1 MTDFE
6 SPRDRLPPV
15 LSAPVRG
22 GRRSP
27 SVAAFLS
34 FLWPGLGQWYA
45 GSPRNALLF
54 ALPVV
59 TVAVVF
65 GLQLLGGA
73 ANVAIGLLTP
83 STALTVVILVG
94 LLGAWRLISMAG
106 ALSTAAPRGA
116 WRRPVPVATFAVL
129 ALAVVVSHA
138 GVASLAWSFY
148 RAGSE
153 IFVADVGPDTSP
165 QPSASGVAGGFV
177 ATPDTEPET
186 PQSRINFLLTGI
198 DSSERRNHALTDT
211 LLVVSVDP
219 VTGQVSMISFPRDIS
234 SFRLTNGKIFR
245 GKINSLMTYAQ
256 NHPDQF
262 PDGGLPTLTQ
272 ELGNLLGVPIHYYA
286 AVDLAGF
293 STMIDRV
300 GGVTIKNETAINDPA
315 YGGWTDGRLG
325 FRLSKGT
332 HTLDGPTALAYVRSR
347 KTAGDTDFGRA
358 RRQQQLL
365 VALQRKLTDPAMI
378 PNLPGILK
386 DAEGTVRT
394 NFPSNRLSEMLDIGQ
409 SLDDKN
415 IRRVVLGPPYARNPP
430 ASESGGVY
438 SLRLEM
444 DRLAA
449 LSIELFGSDSSYAS
463 AGNPANQVSP

>member
-1 MTDFE
+1 
-6 SPRDRLPPV
+6 V
-15 LSAPVRG
+15 L
-22 GRRSP
+22 
-27 SVAAFLS
+27 
-34 FLWPGLGQWYA
+34 
-45 GSPRNALLF
+45 
-54 ALPVV
+54 
-59 TVAVVF
+59 

-73 ANVAIGLLTP
+73 ASLAIGLLTP

-106 ALSTAAPRGA
+106 ALSAAGRRGA
-116 WRRPVPVATFAVL
+116 WRRPVPLATFAAL
-129 ALAVVVSHA
+129 ALVVVVAHVA
-138 GVASLAWSFY
+138 VASLAWSFY

-153 IFVADVGPDTSP
+153 IFVADTGPDRTP
-165 QPSASGVAGGFV
+165 QPSASGVAGGFL
-177 ATPDTEPET
+177 ATPDTVPET

-219 VTGQVSMISFPRDIS
+219 VSGQVSMVSFPRDIS
-234 SFRLTNGKIFR
+234 LFTLSNGKVFR

-256 NHPDQF
+256 KHPDEF

-272 ELGNLLGVPIHYYA
+272 ELGHLLGVPIHYYA

-293 STMIDRV
+293 SAMIDRV
-300 GGVTIKNETAINDPA
+300 GGVTIKNDTAINDPA
-315 YGGWTDGRLG
+315 YGGWTDGRPIG

-332 HTLDGPTALAYVRSR
+332 HTLDGQTALAYVRSR

-365 VALQRKLTDPAMI
+365 VALQRKLTDPTMI

-386 DAEGTVRT
+386 DAEGTIRT
-394 NFPSNRLSEMLDIGQ
+394 NFPSDRLSEMLSIGQ
-409 SLDDKN
+409 ALDDEN
-415 IRRVVLGPPYARNPP
+415 IRRVVLGPPYAINPP
-430 ASESGGVY
+430 ASESGGIY
-438 SLRLEM
+438 MLRLEM
-444 DRLAA
+444 DRLSK

-463 AGNPANQVSP
+463 AGNPANQVAP

>member
-1 MTDFE
+1 M
-6 SPRDRLPPV
+6 
-15 LSAPVRG
+15 
-22 GRRSP
+22 
-27 SVAAFLS
+27 
-34 FLWPGLGQWYA
+34 WPGLGQWYA
-45 GSPRNALLF
+45 GSARSGLLF
-54 ALPVV
+54 ALPVLAV
-59 TVAVVF
+59 AAVV

-73 ANVAIGLLTP
+73 ANLAIGLLTP

-94 LLGAWRLISMAG
+94 LLGAWRLIAMAG
-106 ALSTAAPRGA
+106 ALTAAGRGRS
-116 WRRPVPVATFAVL
+116 WRRPVPLATFVAL
-129 ALAVVVSHA
+129 ALVVVVAHGA
-138 GVASLAWSFY
+138 AASLAWSFY

-153 IFVADVGPDTSP
+153 IFVADTGPDRTP
-165 QPSASGVAGGFV
+165 QPSASGVAGGFH
-177 ATPDTEPET
+177 ATPDTVPET

-198 DSSERRNHALTDT
+198 DSSERRTHALTDT

-219 VTGQVSMISFPRDIS
+219 PTGQVAMVSFPRDIAR
-234 SFRLTNGKIFR
+234 FRLTNGKNFR

-256 NHPDQF
+256 NHPEEF

-272 ELGNLLGVPIHYYA
+272 ELGHLLGVPIHYYA

-315 YGGWTDGRLG
+315 YGGWNDGRIG
-325 FRLSKGT
+325 FQLSKGT
-332 HTLDGPTALAYVRSR
+332 HTLDGETALAYVRSR

-394 NFPSNRLSEMLDIGQ
+394 NFPSERLGEMLDIGQ
-409 SLDDKN
+409 ALDDTN
-415 IRRVVLGPPYARNPP
+415 IRRVVLGPPYALTPP
-430 ASESGGVY
+430 ASETGGEY
-438 SLRLEM
+438 ILRLEM
-444 DRLAA
+444 DRLAK
-449 LSIELFGSDSSYAS
+449 LSIELFGNDSAYSS
-463 AGNPANQVSP
+463 AAAPADSVAP